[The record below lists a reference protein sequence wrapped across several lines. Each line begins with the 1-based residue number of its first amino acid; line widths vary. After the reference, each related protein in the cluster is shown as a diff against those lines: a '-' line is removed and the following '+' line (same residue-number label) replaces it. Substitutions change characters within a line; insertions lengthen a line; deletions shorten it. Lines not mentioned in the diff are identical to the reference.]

1 MDRRSVEMERWEK
14 FQEISLK
21 AARKLAPVFLVL
33 GTLFSGLLIGY
44 LISEVHNQKQL
55 KFLVGYEPTP
65 PTRLYDREGRV
76 FAELYR
82 QRQELIPFQ
91 TIPPHVVH
99 AFLSTEDDNFFHH
112 FGIDIPGIIR
122 AALKNLLAGR
132 VVQGGSTLTQ
142 QLAKQ
147 LILDAEGS
155 RDRTFDQKIRETVL
169 ALQLEEELSKEEILE
184 VYFNI
189 IYLGHGCQGLACA
202 SQIFFKEKVEDL
214 TLPQGAVL
222 ARMPKAP
229 VDYSPF
235 RNPRKAME
243 QHRVILSLMA
253 DDGIISDKDIDSIH
267 KNFWMKYWEQVVVEY
282 PGQTTWGQKLY
293 KAPYFTEYV
302 RQILE
307 ANPSI
312 GEEKLYGEG
321 LRVYTTLDLVQQEVA
336 ESEIQKSLRRVNVGN
351 PIMRQDVWGYTAK
364 DPRSLFRKDLEDSD
378 DLDALQILGY
388 VTPNWNPAAALEEF
402 RARSVNYRTNTQV
415 QAAYISIHPST
426 GYITAMVGGADFSPR
441 NQFNRALLAKR
452 QPGSSFKI
460 FVYGAAIEQRSINT
474 SSGLNDLPFAIISRT
489 GRVWDPS
496 NYGEGFSGIVPAKR
510 ALALSLNT
518 CAVQTFFRVGAE
530 PVIDL
535 ASRTMKIRDRSRFN
549 PDPAMALGASEVT
562 PMEMAQALAVIA
574 NNGKDVIPFAIR
586 YVTDNDGNVL
596 YNKEAAI
603 RKIIAI
609 KTQTGQIQLME
620 PALAYIMRDMMEEVA
635 NGGTAQAGLRTYQH
649 DGGSFQG
656 EFAAKTG
663 TTQQWSDAW
672 LVGFNPDFAQAI
684 WFGYDQGKFSMGG
697 QWAGGSLAAPTVGRI
712 MSGYYE
718 RARRNPPKFDRDR
731 PDGIVGADCNGM
743 ALAPIEVDGEKIEA
757 PEEGVCADD
766 PNLKIYDQRE
776 LIMKELGITKEDLGV
791 EEWERLR
798 FKYENLDDKRKERER
813 RIKQE
818 KYGIPSG
825 EDSQGEPENQ
835 NPDNE

>member
-1 MDRRSVEMERWEK
+1 MNRWER

-21 AARKLAPVFLVL
+21 VARIGAPIMLTL
-33 GTLFSGLLIGY
+33 GTIFSGLLIGY
-44 LISEVHNQKQL
+44 LISEVHSQKQL

-65 PTRLYDREGRV
+65 PTRLYDRDGRV

-82 QRQELIPFQ
+82 QRQELIPFH

-99 AFLSTEDDNFFHH
+99 AFLSTEDDNFFNH
-112 FGIDIPGIIR
+112 FGIDIPGIFR
-122 AALKNLLAGR
+122 AAIKNLLAGR

-155 RDRTFDQKIRETVL
+155 RNRTFNQKIRETVL

-202 SQIFFKEKVEDL
+202 SQIFFKEKVPDL

-243 QHRVILSLMA
+243 QHKVILNLMA
-253 DDGIISDKDIDSIH
+253 NDGIIPEEDIERIH
-267 KNFWMKYWEQVVVEY
+267 KNFWREYWVQVVVEY

-293 KAPYFTEYV
+293 KAPYFTEHV

-321 LRVYTTLDLVQQEVA
+321 LRVYTTLDLIQQEVA
-336 ESEIQKSLRRVNVGN
+336 EEEIQKSLKRVNVGS
-351 PIMRQDVWGYTAK
+351 PILRQDVYGYTAK
-364 DPRSLFRKDLEDSD
+364 DPRSLFRKGLEDSS
-378 DLDALQILGY
+378 DLDALQLLGY
-388 VTPNWNPAAALEEF
+388 VTPNWNPTVAVEEF
-402 RARSVNYRTNTQV
+402 RAQSVNYRTNTQV

-426 GYITAMVGGADFSPR
+426 GYITAMIGGADFSPR
-441 NQFNRALLAKR
+441 NQFNRSILAKR

-460 FVYGAAIEQRSINT
+460 FVYGAGIEQRAINT
-474 SSGLNDLPFAIISRT
+474 STGLNDLPFALISKT

-496 NYGEGFSGIVPAKR
+496 NYSEGFSGVVPSKT

-535 ASRTMKIRDRSRFN
+535 SARLMKIKDRARFN

-562 PMEMAQALAVIA
+562 PMEMAMALAIIG
-574 NNGKDVIPFAIR
+574 NKGKDVIPFAIR
-586 YVTDNDGNVL
+586 YVTDSDGNVL

-609 KTQTGQIQLME
+609 KTQTGQIQVIE

-635 NGGTAQAGLRTYQH
+635 NAGTAQAGLRSYQH
-649 DGGSFQG
+649 DGGLFQG
-656 EFAAKTG
+656 DFAAKTG

-697 QWAGGSLAAPTVGRI
+697 RWAGGSLAAPTVGRI
-712 MSGYYE
+712 MTSYYR
-718 RARRNPPKFDRDR
+718 RARRDAPRFDRDR
-731 PDGIVGADCNGM
+731 PDGIAGADCNGM
-743 ALAPIEVDGEKIEA
+743 ALAPVEEDGERIEA
-757 PEEGVCADD
+757 PTDGVCAND

-776 LIMKELGITKEDLGV
+776 LIMKEFGITKEDLGL
-791 EEWERLR
+791 EEWERLM
-798 FKYENLDDKRKERER
+798 FKYENLEQKRKEREQ
-813 RIKQE
+813 RIKEE
-818 KYGIPSG
+818 KMGI
-825 EDSQGEPENQ
+825 D
-835 NPDNE
+835 PDKKPDEKPAEQ